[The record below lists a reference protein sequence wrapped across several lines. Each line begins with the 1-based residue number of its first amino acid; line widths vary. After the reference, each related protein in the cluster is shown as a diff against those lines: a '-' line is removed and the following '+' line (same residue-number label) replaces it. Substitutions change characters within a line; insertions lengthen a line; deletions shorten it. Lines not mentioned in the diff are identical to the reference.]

1 MIKMTGGITSGTFS
15 LLSQL
20 AITTIERGG
29 ERILSRGILVSEQ
42 VAGGPGSAGVTVRGR
57 LPVVY
62 LHEVDDG

>member
-29 ERILSRGILVSEQ
+29 ERILSRGILGGEQ
-42 VAGGPGSAGVTVRGR
+42 LQAVLEAPVGRCAGAYRLSSPRGR
-57 LPVVY
+57 
-62 LHEVDDG
+62 

>member
-29 ERILSRGILVSEQ
+29 ERILSRGILGSEQ
-42 VAGGPGSAGVTVRGR
+42 LQEVLEA
-57 LPVVY
+57 PV
-62 LHEVDDG
+62 

>member
-1 MIKMTGGITSGTFS
+1 MIKRTGGITSGNVS

-42 VAGGPGSAGVTVRGR
+42 LQEVLEA
-57 LPVVY
+57 PV
-62 LHEVDDG
+62 